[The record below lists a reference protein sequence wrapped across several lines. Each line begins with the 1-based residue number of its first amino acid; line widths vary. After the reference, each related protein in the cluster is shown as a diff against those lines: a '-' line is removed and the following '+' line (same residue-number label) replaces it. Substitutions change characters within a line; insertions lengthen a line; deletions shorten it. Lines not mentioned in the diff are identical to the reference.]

1 MHDSENGCG
10 AIGGMLGFTG
20 MIVVLYSHLS
30 QVGSARRMS
39 SPPLIVWKCGHRCL
53 LFHIC
58 SWVALASSDNSS
70 QC

>member
-39 SPPLIVWKCGHRCL
+39 SPPLIVWKRVEERKMTG
-53 LFHIC
+53 I
-58 SWVALASSDNSS
+58 ASEEVN
-70 QC
+70 